1 MEWSVQ
7 FNHNDSLNPIF
18 INNLFYFLVSKGVK
32 YNAGKYEGSYFIYGA
47 EPGKDIEHF
56 EDGIKESTVKLI
68 EIVDTFLKFDLNTT
82 SLGVHLD
89 YFGDKKFHFWIS
101 ILQVEQKKSFI
112 SIGTNENEILDEK
125 TFLSFINLCK
135 EVFEKFNFAFGAYRN
150 EYMDEIPFNEEDFL
164 KELPDIANFYSKP
177 LVDKIGREKLLSAP
191 ATKVEELENGGLML
205 LVCTEQLG
213 CPDEL
218 DGVWRHLGYG

>member
-7 FNHNDSLNPIF
+7 FNHNDYLNPIF
-18 INNLFYFLVSKGVK
+18 INDLFYFMVSKGVK
-32 YNAGKYEGSYFIYGA
+32 YNAGKYKGSYFIYGA
-47 EPGKDIEHF
+47 EPEKDIEYF
-56 EDGIKESTVKLI
+56 EDGIKESTVKLT

-89 YFGDKKFHFWIS
+89 YFGDKKFHFWVS

-112 SIGTNENEILDEK
+112 SIGTNSYEILDEK
-125 TFLSFINLCK
+125 TFLSFTNLCK
-135 EVFEKFNFAFGAYRN
+135 EIFGRFNFAFGAYRS
-150 EYMDEIPFNEEDFL
+150 EYMDDIPLDSEEFL
-164 KELPDIANFYSKP
+164 KEKPNIVNFYSKP
-177 LVDKIGREKLLSAP
+177 LVDKLGREKLLSSP
-191 ATKVEELENGGLML
+191 AKKVGELENGGIML

-218 DGVWRHLGYG
+218 DGVRLHLGY